1 MKKIV
6 IKNIGVEQTRHFCII
21 YTENIDHLLID
32 NFRKC
37 IVLLYSHQKRFNT
50 IKNSSKKAYHTRQN
64 KYYTCAFSI

>member
-21 YTENIDHLLID
+21 STENIGHLLID

-37 IVLLYSHQKRFNT
+37 IILLYSH
-50 IKNSSKKAYHTRQN
+50 
-64 KYYTCAFSI
+64 